1 GNVRNSVLVF
11 TGVPF
16 ALTGGVIALALRD
29 IPFSISAAVGFIA
42 LSGVAVLNGLVL
54 VSAIQRLREQGEGLL
69 EAVKQG
75 ALGRLRPVLITA
87 LV

>member
-1 GNVRNSVLVF
+1 NVRNSVLVF

-75 ALGRLRPVLITA
+75 ALGR
-87 LV
+87 